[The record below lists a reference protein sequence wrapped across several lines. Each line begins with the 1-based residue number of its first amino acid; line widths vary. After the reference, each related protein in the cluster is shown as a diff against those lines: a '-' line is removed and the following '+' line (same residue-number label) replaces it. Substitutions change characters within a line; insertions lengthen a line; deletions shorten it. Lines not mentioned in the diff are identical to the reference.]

1 MGIIVNIQNN
11 IVVIYG
17 IKSFYVTLAV
27 AIYFAN
33 IYIEQLT
40 ILPLVKKMKK
50 KLIMLPYYRWV
61 ILCTVKDIE
70 KERDGEEGERE
81 RERERSESECRRRG

>member
-50 KLIMLPYYRWV
+50 N
-61 ILCTVKDIE
+61 
-70 KERDGEEGERE
+70 
-81 RERERSESECRRRG
+81 